1 MQAAAAI
8 AQLARQHAQDE
19 NFKSPYT
26 QEALK
31 QGYDVPWLEK
41 LSRISF
47 EDGKLQLGTLTVSRR
62 LCMWHS

>member
-19 NFKSPYT
+19 KFKSPYT

-41 LSRISF
+41 LSRMSF
-47 EDGKLQLGTLTVSRR
+47 EDGKIQLGTLTVSRR

>member
-26 QEALK
+26 REALK
-31 QGYDVPWLEK
+31 QGYDVPWVEK
-41 LSRISF
+41 ISNISF
-47 EDGKLQLGTLTVSRR
+47 VDGKLQLGTLTVSKL
-62 LCMWHS
+62 LCI

>member
-19 NFKSPYT
+19 KFRSPYT

-31 QGYDVPWLEK
+31 QGYGCPMAGEA
-41 LSRISF
+41 F
-47 EDGKLQLGTLTVSRR
+47 ENIL
-62 LCMWHS
+62 

>member
-19 NFKSPYT
+19 KFKSPYT
-26 QEALK
+26 LEALK

-41 LSRISF
+41 ISNISIV
-47 EDGKLQLGTLTVSRR
+47 DGKLQLGTLTVSISM
-62 LCMWHS
+62 CMWYI